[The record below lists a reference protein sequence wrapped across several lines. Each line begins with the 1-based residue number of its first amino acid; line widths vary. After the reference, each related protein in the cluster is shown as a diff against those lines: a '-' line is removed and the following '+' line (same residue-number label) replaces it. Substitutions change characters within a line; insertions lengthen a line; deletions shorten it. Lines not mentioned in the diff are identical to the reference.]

1 MQRFERYLQ
10 AMRSVLGIVGL
21 MVCTTVWAGDAE
33 TELPPSLWGVVEAGL
48 SGPVST
54 EEENASQELTES
66 RLAEQAYLDG
76 SERPGEPDSA
86 LYLSPEKVLKAP
98 ETQGPVLELSGFDL
112 PIVHNDIVQKW
123 MDYFQGRGKNWFER
137 CLARKSAWE
146 AMVYE
151 TFDEAGLPHDLIYV
165 AMIESGF
172 SNHAHSHAAAVG
184 MWQFIA
190 PTARGYGLRLDYW
203 VDERKNPML
212 ATQAAARYYD
222 DLFRQFEDWSLSMAV
237 YNTGPSRVRRAMRK
251 HGTRDY
257 WVLVEKRSLP
267 PETRDYVG
275 KVMAAAILSHDPA
288 KYGFVIA
295 APQAPWRFEE
305 VSIEGS
311 VSLAVIARCAGVG
324 LKDLEDLNPMF
335 LRGAT
340 PPEVSTVVRV
350 PAGTKETFTAA
361 FAKLPD
367 SEKLSYA
374 RHTVGKGE
382 ALGVIAERY
391 GVSTQSIVAFNRLPN
406 ANKIRVGMEL
416 VIPVSVGT
424 EPAKAVPA
432 ETEPAKAVPAE
443 TEPAKAVPA
452 GRRVVTIRIKSG
464 DNLSTLALR
473 HGVSRQ
479 EIMDWNNISD
489 PDRLQMGQELSL
501 YGTAGPKAS
510 SSEPAA
516 PQNYKVKAGDSL
528 YSIARAHSI
537 SVVDLKKWNGLS
549 SDTIQPGQLL
559 KVGAP

>member
-76 SERPGEPDSA
+76 SERPGEPDST

-98 ETQGPVLELSGFDL
+98 ETQGPALELSGFDL

-222 DLFRQFEDWSLSMAV
+222 DLFRQFEDWSLAMAV

-288 KYGFVIA
+288 KYGFVITD
-295 APQAPWRFEE
+295 PQSPWRFEE

-340 PPEVSTVVRV
+340 PPKVSTVVRV

-374 RHTVGKGE
+374 RHTVVKGE

-391 GVSTQSIVAFNRLPN
+391 DVSTQSIVEFNRLPN

-416 VIPVSVGT
+416 VIPVPVG
-424 EPAKAVPA
+424 
-432 ETEPAKAVPAE
+432 

-473 HGVSRQ
+473 HGVTRQ

-501 YGTAGPKAS
+501 YGTAGPNAS
-510 SSEPAA
+510 SPEPAA

-528 YSIARAHSI
+528 YSIARAHSM

-549 SDTIQPGQLL
+549 SNTIQPGQLL
-559 KVGAP
+559 KLGAP

>member
-1 MQRFERYLQ
+1 MQGFERYLQ

-21 MVCTTVWAGDAE
+21 MVCSSVWAEDVE
-33 TELPPSLWGVVEAGL
+33 TEAPPSLWGVVEAGL
-48 SGPVST
+48 SGPVSV
-54 EEENASQELTES
+54 EEEKASQELTES
-66 RLAEQAYLDG
+66 RLAEQTYLDG
-76 SERPGEPDSA
+76 SERPGEPDA
-86 LYLSPEKVLKAP
+86 TLYLTPEKVLKAP
-98 ETQGPVLELSGFDL
+98 EPQVNGLDLSGFDL
-112 PIVHNDIVQKW
+112 PIVHNEIVQKW
-123 MDYFQGRGKNWFER
+123 MDYFQGRGKNWFQR
-137 CLARKSAWE
+137 YLARKSAWE
-146 AMVYE
+146 PMVYA
-151 TFDEAGLPHDLIYV
+151 TFDKAGLPRDLIYV

-203 VDERKNPML
+203 VDERKDPML
-212 ATQAAARYYD
+212 ATQAAGRYYD
-222 DLFRQFEDWSLSMAV
+222 DLFRQFEDWSLAMAV

-288 KYGFVIA
+288 KYGFVVTD
-295 APQAPWRFEE
+295 PQSPWRFEE
-305 VSIEGS
+305 VSVEGS
-311 VSLAVIARCAGVG
+311 VSLAVIARCAGVD

-340 PPEVSTVVRV
+340 PPKVSTVVRV
-350 PAGTKETFTAA
+350 PAGTKETFTAV

-374 RHTVGKGE
+374 RHTVAKGE

-391 GVSTQSIVAFNRLPN
+391 DVSTQSIVEFNRLPN

-416 VIPVSVGT
+416 VIPVPVGT
-424 EPAKAVPA
+424 EPVKAA
-432 ETEPAKAVPAE
+432 
-443 TEPAKAVPA
+443 PA

-464 DNLSTLALR
+464 DNLSTLAVR
-473 HGVSRQ
+473 HGVTRQ

-501 YGTAGPKAS
+501 YGSAGPSA
-510 SSEPAA
+510 PAA
-516 PQNYKVKAGDSL
+516 PAAPKDYKVKAGDSL
-528 YSIARAHSI
+528 YSIARAHSM

-549 SDTIQPGQLL
+549 SNTIQPGQVL
-559 KVGAP
+559 KLGAP